1 MKLEHRALLQT
12 TGIVLGIIAAGVLMS
27 IILANIS
34 LETGMYLSGI
44 IVFAIFFK
52 LIYNVVFDRLW
63 MGQNLNDYDK
73 SA

>member
-1 MKLEHRALLQT
+1 MKLEHRALLHT
-12 TGIVLGIIAAGVLMS
+12 TGIIAGIIAAGVLMS

-63 MGQNLNDYDK
+63 MGQRLNDYDK

>member
-27 IILANIS
+27 IITANMS
-34 LETGMYLSGI
+34 LETGMYLAGA
-44 IVFAIFFK
+44 VFFAIFFR
-52 LIYNVVFDRLW
+52 LIYNVVLDRLW
-63 MGQNLNDYDK
+63 MGQHLKDYDK

>member
-12 TGIVLGIIAAGVLMS
+12 TGIILGIIAAGVLVS

-34 LETGMYLSGI
+34 LETGMYLTGA
-44 IVFAIFFK
+44 IVFVIFFR
-52 LIYNVVFDRLW
+52 LIYNVVLDRLW
-63 MGQNLNDYDK
+63 MGQLLKDHDK